1 MAKNIGEYPEE
12 WGAIAFR
19 MKDLGNWR
27 CERCGHVHDVES
39 GHVLT
44 VHHLWPDKSLCEEWN
59 LAVLCQ
65 RCHLS
70 VQARVDMLFVAEQGC
85 LFCFPGWLDSHVE
98 GFRKWLKRTSGG
110 SCEKG

>member
-1 MAKNIGEYPEE
+1 MGKSVGEYPSD
-12 WGAIAFR
+12 WDDIALSL
-19 MKDLGNWR
+19 KEAHGWK

-44 VHHLWPDKSLCEEWN
+44 VHHLLPDKSLCEKWN

-70 VQARVDMLFVAEQGC
+70 VQAKLNMDVEVGQLVLFLVDAWWK
-85 LFCFPGWLDSHVE
+85 PHVV
-98 GFRKWLKRTSGG
+98 GYRKWLNSA
-110 SCEKG
+110 

>member
-1 MAKNIGEYPEE
+1 MDKSIGEYPSDWPE
-12 WGAIAFR
+12 IAEQL
-19 MKDLGNWR
+19 KVEHHYL

-44 VHHLWPDKSLCEEWN
+44 VHHILPDKALCEKWN

-70 VQARVDMLFVAEQGC
+70 VQARFNLCLEVNQLSLFPVH
-85 LFCFPGWLDSHVE
+85 GWWTPHLD
-98 GFRKWLKRTSGG
+98 GFREWLKSA
-110 SCEKG
+110 